1 MKGRIRNTTMTTPKT
16 LALLGRILFPSADR
30 RKAYTRYENQII
42 SAEDW
47 RDSLLANAHYERGN
61 AIREAHRDYH
71 EARRAALTEYDAEVH
86 AALTERDAAARI
98 IAG

>member
-1 MKGRIRNTTMTTPKT
+1 MTTPRP

-30 RKAYTRYENQII
+30 RKAYTRCDDQIT

-47 RDSLLANAHYERGN
+47 KRSLIANAKYERAN
-61 AIREAHRDYH
+61 AIREAQEEYH
-71 EARRAALTEYDAEVH
+71 KAHAAALMEYDEEVH
-86 AALTERDAAARI
+86 AALTERDAMARI